1 MEREDSNSFSS
12 YQESSVFTYNEEE
25 NMNQITIRSNLS
37 INTDYPNIW
46 NQYNQNARNFEDI
59 FEEKSEQEI
68 LKTVFLET
76 NTIAKLLKIDYDSIP
91 IGIFCSTSE
100 DLKKLELFMNSI
112 RCHLEKETKKTRK
125 TRTKI
130 INCLSWCK

>member
-1 MEREDSNSFSS
+1 MEREDNNSFSS
-12 YQESSVFTYNEEE
+12 YQESSVFTHNEEE
-25 NMNQITIRSNLS
+25 NTNQIIIRSNLS
-37 INTDYPNIW
+37 ISTDYPNIW

-125 TRTKI
+125 RRKI